1 MLIEI
6 SEIPPEGLHVALPA
20 EEFDLGNSAG
30 LWEGPASVR
39 AELYLG
45 RSGRG
50 LLIGGTFVG
59 DVALICSRCLE
70 SFRFQTQDRFDL
82 YCALGLQASEGGE
95 RELAVDELDVT
106 YLEEGR
112 INTDHLLR
120 ENVLLGLPV
129 QPVCREDCR
138 GLCSRCGANLNLGSC
153 GCQESPLDPRLTI
166 LRKLR

>member
-1 MLIEI
+1 MLIEV
-6 SEIPPEGLHVALPA
+6 SKIPPEGLHVALPA
-20 EEFDLGNSAG
+20 EELDLGNSAG

-70 SFRFQTQDRFDL
+70 SFRFQAQDRFDL
-82 YCALGLQASEGGE
+82 YCALGLQAPEGEE
-95 RELAVDELDVT
+95 RELAVDELDMT
-106 YLEEGR
+106 YIEEGR

-138 GLCSRCGANLNLGSC
+138 GLCSRCGANLNLESC
-153 GCQESPLDPRLTI
+153 GCQDPHLDPRLTI